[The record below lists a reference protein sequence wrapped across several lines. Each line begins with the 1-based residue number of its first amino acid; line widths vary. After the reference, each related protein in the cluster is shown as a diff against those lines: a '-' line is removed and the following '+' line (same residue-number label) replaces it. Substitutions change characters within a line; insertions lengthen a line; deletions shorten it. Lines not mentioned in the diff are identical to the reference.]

1 MADEKN
7 NPTPSEQL
15 EARVVDLE
23 VKLAFQD
30 RTIEELDTVVREFT
44 EKMEAMSHELEL
56 VRRSLSDMGETGPA
70 NEKPPH
76 Y

>member
-7 NPTPSEQL
+7 PPPPSEL

-44 EKMEAMSHELEL
+44 EKMEALSHELEL
-56 VRRSLSDMGETGPA
+56 VRWSLSDMRETGPA

>member
-1 MADEKN
+1 MADEKK
-7 NPTPSEQL
+7 TPPSSEL

-44 EKMEAMSHELEL
+44 EKMEAMSHDLEL
-56 VRRSLSDMGETGPA
+56 MRRSLSDMRETGPA